1 MSRIDI
7 AELTEFLHNL
17 KKSNEEARTMLKN
30 IQTAAEEYATD
41 TSLKGKAITTSQTY
55 FQETYPV
62 ICKILIEAL
71 NESEDRLERYIREF
85 GEQVDPSPNSRVDAQ
100 LLQELMDKVA
110 VIKRKQED
118 LLLRMSAGTGTLY
131 EGQQQSLRTQFTD
144 AIEQEN
150 ILERYITFEQSHAN
164 FFDSLS
170 ELIYQAKKAIQ
181 ELTDHV
187 TFNSQTGTYGLEKL
201 DTTRFEA
208 LQELLPK
215 KKKYNFNEYEIRYN
229 GATHILL
236 KNGIVDVEATNAYN
250 EAMKN
255 GELPKV
261 SNQATESAEAV
272 KAVVAALQKGR
283 DPITGQQISK
293 AQSFG
298 IIAGLV
304 YMYAGG
310 RYKGRKI
317 KIPKSALENLER
329 GKVFKDKK
337 ASGAKVPNLS
347 SLSEKQQLKL
357 ANKYKKKAPISI
369 PDDAKIK
376 AQTKKAGYEQI
387 SYKWKENGITY
398 EVRWHTRTPG
408 APEEQG
414 NTFVVE
420 KTIPGNANGKLRVQQ
435 ILVGPDKWISRI
447 EWEKAMTARKKGVST
462 LEQDKMLSNGHWDE

>member
-7 AELTEFLHNL
+7 AELTEFLHIL
-17 KKSNEEARTMLKN
+17 KKSNDEARTMLKN

-41 TSLKGKAITTSQTY
+41 TSLKGKAVTTSQTY

-62 ICKILIEAL
+62 LCKTLIEAL
-71 NESEDRLERYIREF
+71 NESEDRLEQYIREF

-100 LLQELMDKVA
+100 LLQEFMDRLA
-110 VIKRKQED
+110 EIKRKQED

-150 ILERYITFEQSHAN
+150 ILERYIAFEQSHAN

-170 ELIYQAKKAIQ
+170 ELIYRAKKAIQ

-201 DTTRFEA
+201 DTTRFEV

-215 KKKYNFNEYEIRYN
+215 KKKYHFNEYEIRYN
-229 GATHILL
+229 GTTHILL

-250 EAMKN
+250 EAIKN
-255 GELPKV
+255 GELDKV
-261 SNQATESAEAV
+261 SNQATESAEV
-272 KAVVAALQKGR
+272 IKAVVAALKKGR
-283 DPITGQQISK
+283 DPITGQKISK
-293 AQSFG
+293 EQSFG

-317 KIPKSALENLER
+317 KIPKSALESLEN
-329 GKVFKDKK
+329 GKVFKEKK
-337 ASGAKVPNLS
+337 TSGTEVPNLS

-420 KTIPGNANGKLRVQQ
+420 RKISGTADGKAKIRQ
-435 ILVGPDKWISRI
+435 ILIGDNKWINKS
-447 EWEKAMTARKKGVST
+447 EWQKAIDDRKNGISSP
-462 LEQDKMLSNGHWDE
+462 EQNKILSYGHWEE

>member
-7 AELTEFLHNL
+7 GELTEFLHNL
-17 KKSNEEARTMLKN
+17 KKSNEEARSMLKN
-30 IQTAAEEYATD
+30 IQTVAEEYATD
-41 TSLKGKAITTSQTY
+41 TSLKGKAVTASQTY

-62 ICKILIEAL
+62 LCKTLIEAL

-150 ILERYITFEQSHAN
+150 ILECYIAFEQSHAN
-164 FFDSLS
+164 FFDSLN
-170 ELIYQAKKAIQ
+170 ELVYQAKKAIQ
-181 ELTDHV
+181 ELADHV

-208 LQELLPK
+208 LKELLPK
-215 KKKYNFNEYEIRYN
+215 KKKYHFNEYEIRYN

-250 EAMKN
+250 EAIQN
-255 GELPKV
+255 SELDKV
-261 SNQATESAEAV
+261 SNQATESAEAI
-272 KAVVAALQKGR
+272 KAVVAALKKGR
-283 DPITGQQISK
+283 DPITGQKISK

-317 KIPKSALENLER
+317 KISKSALENLEK
-329 GKVFKDKK
+329 GKTFKDRKSSGSETAIGK
-337 ASGAKVPNLS
+337 HSVKTLNRDQTRIVVENLLENGELSLKDLQNMIPEGTPNIFNPTARIPEGAKYEFVLS
-347 SLSEKQQLKL
+347 DGQ
-357 ANKYKKKAPISI
+357 KA
-369 PDDAKIK
+369 
-376 AQTKKAGYEQI
+376 T
-387 SYKWKENGITY
+387 
-398 EVRWHTRTPG
+398 VRWHCPDRDAAIKYPNSVSGSRWTAQVKIGNKQIKVDGTWTKNQGLNEVHIPIK
-408 APEEQG
+408 EE
-414 NTFVVE
+414 
-420 KTIPGNANGKLRVQQ
+420 
-435 ILVGPDKWISRI
+435 
-447 EWEKAMTARKKGVST
+447 
-462 LEQDKMLSNGHWDE
+462 

>member
-30 IQTAAEEYATD
+30 IQTAAEEYSTD
-41 TSLKGKAITTSQTY
+41 TSLKGKAVTASQTY

-62 ICKILIEAL
+62 LCKTLIEAL
-71 NESEDRLERYIREF
+71 NESEDRLEQYIREF

-100 LLQELMDKVA
+100 LLQEAMDRLA
-110 VIKRKQED
+110 EIKRKQED

-131 EGQQQSLRTQFTD
+131 EGQQQNLRTQFTD

-150 ILERYITFEQSHAN
+150 ILERYIAFEQSHAN
-164 FFDSLS
+164 FFDSLN
-170 ELIYQAKKAIQ
+170 ELVYRANKAIQ
-181 ELTDHV
+181 ELADHV

-250 EAMKN
+250 EAIFN
-255 GELPKV
+255 GELDKV
-261 SNQATESAEAV
+261 SNQATESAEAI
-272 KAVVAALQKGR
+272 KAVVAALKKGR
-283 DPITGQQISK
+283 DPITGQKISK

-317 KIPKSALENLER
+317 KIPKSALENLEK

-337 ASGAKVPNLS
+337 ASGLNVPKLS
-347 SLSEKQQLKL
+347 SLSKKQQLKL
-357 ANKYKKKAPISI
+357 ANTYKKKAPVSI

-387 SYKWKENGITY
+387 IYKWNDGQFKY
-398 EVRWHTRTPG
+398 EVRWHTRTPD
-408 APEEQG
+408 APVKQG
-414 NTFVVE
+414 NTWVVQR
-420 KTIPGNANGKLRVQQ
+420 TVPGNGGNKPQTFFKIGDNEW
-435 ILVGPDKWISRI
+435 IEGYKWYEAIN
-447 EWEKAMTARKKGVST
+447 ARKAGNATS
-462 LEQDKMLSNGHWDE
+462 EQIRILDKGHWKE